1 VSDRLRSVVGCPST
15 VALVVAGGLLSP

>member
-15 VALVVAGGLLSP
+15 VALVVAGDLLSP